1 MFEIAAAMLLAGV
14 SVAAQA
20 FLVLLLLVLLAFWID
35 GRTSTSAAHI
45 PGTAPS
51 TGRAPH
57 GQPDS
62 P

>member
-1 MFEIAAAMLLAGV
+1 MFEFAAAMLLAGA

-35 GRTSTSAAHI
+35 GRAGAPAAHI

-51 TGRAPH
+51 DREGTP
-57 GQPDS
+57 
-62 P
+62 